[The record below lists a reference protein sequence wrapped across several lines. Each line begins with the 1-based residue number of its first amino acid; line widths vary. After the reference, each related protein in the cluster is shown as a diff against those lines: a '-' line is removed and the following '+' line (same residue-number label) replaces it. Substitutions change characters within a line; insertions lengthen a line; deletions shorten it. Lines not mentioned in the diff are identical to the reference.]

1 MFCTSIQSPL
11 ALFVG
16 DLCHITALWS
26 TPMMERASA
35 HHLKQEGPWNP
46 TKLAWERAHWQY
58 TSTQTIPLVWK
69 SSSIIE
75 SEWCWNVMTTYPVV
89 AGRIYCWWQPGER
102 ERTRLKDKDLR
113 SSELINPH
121 RVLKNVKKRNG
132 HRPNWRCNPAGIKLN
147 KGSKGE
153 TVWEIEILFCKYAN
167 AWLDG
172 RLCCHNIFSSYAP
185 TSWCKGR

>member
-1 MFCTSIQSPL
+1 MFCMSVQSPL
-11 ALFVG
+11 ALFLG

-69 SSSIIE
+69 SSRIIE

-102 ERTRLKDKDLR
+102 ERTRLKER
-113 SSELINPH
+113 SEEQWTHQSPQSVKECQKAEWSQAKLTLQSSWDQIKQRKQGGNSLGNWDS
-121 RVLKNVKKRNG
+121 VLQI
-132 HRPNWRCNPAGIKLN
+132 C
-147 KGSKGE
+147 
-153 TVWEIEILFCKYAN
+153 
-167 AWLDG
+167 
-172 RLCCHNIFSSYAP
+172 
-185 TSWCKGR
+185 